1 MKLLA
6 AALAFTTT
14 TAFAAVTVEPWA
26 PQNIS
31 SAKFESHAA
40 FDPRTGDL
48 WFVRSNPDFS
58 GWRLFVSQCTAKGW
72 SEARPAPIAGD
83 GVEADPWFTP
93 DGKTLWFISSRS
105 TDGIKRADTDIW
117 RVSRD
122 ASGKWGTPE
131 RLPAPINSEKYEWF
145 PRIATDGWLYFGS
158 GQPGGLGKTDIWRAK
173 EEGGKWIAENLGAPV
188 NTPANEYEPL
198 IAPDGSYLLV
208 DGDDGFYRSERTAT
222 GWSALKKLDAP
233 ININGSEVG
242 ATFSPSGNTMLFSRD
257 TKGEKSG
264 EFFIAHFGPKE
275 NWPPRCPR

>member
-6 AALAFTTT
+6 VALAAAALANTHI
-14 TAFAAVTVEPWA
+14 EPWA
-26 PQNIS
+26 PANIS

-72 SEARPAPIAGD
+72 SDAQPAPIAGD

-122 ASGKWGTPE
+122 ASGQWGTPE
-131 RLPAPINSEKYEWF
+131 RLPVPINSEKYEWF
-145 PRIATDGWLYFGS
+145 PRIGPDGWLYFGS

-173 EEGGKWIAENLGAPV
+173 EENGNWVSENLGPKINSAK
-188 NTPANEYEPL
+188 NEYEPL
-198 IAPDGSYLLV
+198 PTPDGKYLIV
-208 DGDDGFYRSERTAT
+208 QTDDGYLRSARMAT
-222 GWSALKKLDAP
+222 GWSKGENMGP
-233 ININGSEVG
+233 QINANGTEVG
-242 ATFSPSGNTMLFSRD
+242 ATISPSGNTLLFSRD
-257 TKGEKSG
+257 TKGATSG
-264 EFFIAHFGPKE
+264 EFFVAHLGPKE
-275 NWPPRCPR
+275 DWPPRCPR